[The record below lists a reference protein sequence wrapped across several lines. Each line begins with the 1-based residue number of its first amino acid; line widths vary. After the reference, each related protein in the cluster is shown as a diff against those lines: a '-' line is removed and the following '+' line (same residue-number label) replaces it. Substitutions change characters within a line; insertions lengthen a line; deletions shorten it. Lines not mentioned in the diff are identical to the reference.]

1 MPGRIVQNLKRAGT
15 INPVFMLDEGDKLA
29 HDFRGDPASALLEV
43 LDPEQNFDFHSF
55 GEWAQYDKAARII
68 AGDVSRSIGQA
79 LAAAVTLLN
88 PSIIVFSGELTS
100 LGNQLLEP
108 VREML
113 NNNCFSGVVK
123 DLKIELSTLKRED
136 TARGAAILMRNKLM
150 KNEEF

>member
-1 MPGRIVQNLKRAGT
+1 MK
-15 INPVFMLDEGDKLA
+15 LD
-29 HDFRGDPASALLEV
+29 S
-43 LDPEQNFDFHSF
+43 EQNFDLHSF

-100 LGNQLLEP
+100 LGSQLIDP

-123 DLKIELSTLKRED
+123 DLKIELSTLNRED